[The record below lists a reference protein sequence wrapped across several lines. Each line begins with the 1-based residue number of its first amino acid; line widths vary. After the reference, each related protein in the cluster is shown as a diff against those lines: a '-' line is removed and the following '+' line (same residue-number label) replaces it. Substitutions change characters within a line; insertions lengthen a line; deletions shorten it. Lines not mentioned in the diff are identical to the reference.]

1 MRRWRRVEG
10 RITGVGRS
18 QPLIPARPRDAR
30 SCAKHRPSS
39 ASRFASGLTGRLC
52 YASHAASWP
61 SSRTPPR
68 LRNSILASGGM
79 WCNCP
84 SILMVRRIDEARTSL
99 AMDGGDA
106 EIAHNI
112 RAPTPRLAVPS
123 ARPRPEVDRPPVTE
137 LKAASAAGGHD
148 NSSNSVFASFRS
160 GASKPSV
167 NQCRSG
173 RAGLLRC
180 ACPVSARAGPEGG
193 AQFEEGALCRR
204 ATERAR

>member
-1 MRRWRRVEG
+1 M
-10 RITGVGRS
+10 
-18 QPLIPARPRDAR
+18 DA
-30 SCAKHRPSS
+30 
-39 ASRFASGLTGRLC
+39 
-52 YASHAASWP
+52 
-61 SSRTPPR
+61 
-68 LRNSILASGGM
+68 
-79 WCNCP
+79 
-84 SILMVRRIDEARTSL
+84 
-99 AMDGGDA
+99 GDA

-204 ATERAR
+204 AAESARSTRPHRCIRRLARRLTRARLRQPVSRYPGSVICPAAEAERLALAGRPFCHTPAHDVPTAYRGSRCPRRPRGWVRVARSVTTPPARQ